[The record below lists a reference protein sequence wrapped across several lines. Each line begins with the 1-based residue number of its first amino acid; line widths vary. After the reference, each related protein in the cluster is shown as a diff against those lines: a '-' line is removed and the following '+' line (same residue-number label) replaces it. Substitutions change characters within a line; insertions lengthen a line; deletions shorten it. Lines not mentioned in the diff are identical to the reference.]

1 MRHRSED
8 PHTTSAVFGEASAP
22 KGLVEDSQ
30 HMTFRH
36 RADCIED
43 VENEALSVAHV
54 GMEDPEPRVEAKGSH
69 GQSGFRFERVG

>member
-1 MRHRSED
+1 
-8 PHTTSAVFGEASAP
+8 
-22 KGLVEDSQ
+22 
-30 HMTFRH
+30 MTFRH
-36 RADCIED
+36 RAACIED